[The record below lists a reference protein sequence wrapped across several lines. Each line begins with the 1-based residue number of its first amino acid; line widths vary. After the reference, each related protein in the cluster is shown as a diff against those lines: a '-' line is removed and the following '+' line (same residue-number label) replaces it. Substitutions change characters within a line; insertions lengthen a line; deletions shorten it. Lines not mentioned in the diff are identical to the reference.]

1 MIFPRETNDDGKD
14 VVRLYTQINKKDG
27 AEKDV
32 KGGVKLSAGDVK
44 VEDIM
49 EADRKVHHRNIGVDF
64 RFSILILSN
73 SKRSNGGQHIQ
84 SASVSL
90 RNIRLKN
97 EFSLPA
103 MPVIHIL
110 LNKAKVSTPP

>member
-32 KGGVKLSAGDVK
+32 KGGVKIRAGDVK

-49 EADRKVHHRNIGVDF
+49 EADRKVYHCKIGLTSDFLSLYFGIRGDRMVD
-64 RFSILILSN
+64 SLSN
-73 SKRSNGGQHIQ
+73 W
-84 SASVSL
+84 
-90 RNIRLKN
+90 
-97 EFSLPA
+97 PA
-103 MPVIHIL
+103 YRFEVFD
-110 LNKAKVSTPP
+110 